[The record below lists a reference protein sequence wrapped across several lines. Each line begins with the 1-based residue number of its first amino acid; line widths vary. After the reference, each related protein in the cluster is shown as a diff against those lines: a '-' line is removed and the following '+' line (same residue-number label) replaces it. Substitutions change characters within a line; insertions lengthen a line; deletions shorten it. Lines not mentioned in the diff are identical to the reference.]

1 MVLKLEQI
9 LGSKNCIALLRFL
22 LSRPSANYGLT
33 ELSEITAISKSNL
46 LRILRPLRQEKLVLE
61 QKQGKKK
68 LWQVNGE
75 HQAVQQLWKL
85 YMLERKLSLPAGLK
99 NVIDL
104 FFHQVQEKVTV
115 FIVFGSV
122 AQGLAT
128 KESDI
133 DILVVGEKTLQGPWL
148 KYLPYRLELHNY
160 TFTELQEKKDFVVLE
175 ALTNGIAYK
184 GEIFPLLKE
193 LKSFPK
199 AYLLFRLQ
207 KVKEFLVKA
216 AQSKGEIKRYYLELA
231 RVSCGELDAL
241 LRTKKLI
248 TKRKIKIVPTPAKIQ
263 YLEKAIAQEGDSIW
277 LI

>member
-9 LGSKNCIALLRFL
+9 LGSKNGIALLRFL
-22 LSRPSANYGLT
+22 LFQPAAHYGLT
-33 ELSEITAISKSNL
+33 ELSEATAISKSNL
-46 LRILRPLRQEKLVLE
+46 LRVLRPLRQERLVLE

-75 HQAVQQLWKL
+75 HQAVPQLWKL

-99 NVIDL
+99 NIIDL
-104 FFHQVQEKVTV
+104 FFNQVKEKVDV

-148 KYLPYRLELHNY
+148 KYLPYRFELHNY
-160 TFTELQEKKDFVVLE
+160 TLTELQEKKDFVVLA
-175 ALTNGIAYK
+175 ALTKGIVYK
-184 GEIFPLLKE
+184 GEIFNLLKD

-216 AQSKGEIKRYYLELA
+216 AHEQGESKRYYQNLA
-231 RVSCGELDAL
+231 RVSWGELESVV
-241 LRTKKLI
+241 RNKTVI
-248 TKRKIKIVPTPAKIQ
+248 PKRKIKVVPTLTAIEK
-263 YLEKAIAQEGDSIW
+263 LERALAQEGDSIW